1 MANIVLIAT
10 GAIRAYRQLELAREL
25 LARGHAVRCLHTP
38 RSLLFLGVYLLRNP
52 RQMPLFF
59 RLMHSPLAEAFSY
72 IASGF
77 GRRASHV
84 VTARWADVIVVAPA
98 TCNTLGKI
106 TSGVTDNYALLVV
119 RAFHRDRR
127 VVLAPAMNPEMW
139 ADPFTRHNVE
149 RLKATEKYLVVDP
162 IVAATMGSGEVGLGV
177 LAHNEQ
183 ILAGVDAALA
193 RG

>member
-1 MANIVLIAT
+1 MAKIILIAT
-10 GAIRAYRQLELAREL
+10 GAIRAFRQLELAREL
-25 LARGHAVRCLHTP
+25 LARGHEVRCLHTG

-52 RQMPLFF
+52 RQIPFFF
-59 RLMHSPLAEAFSY
+59 RHMHSPLAEAVSY

-84 VTARWADVIVVAPA
+84 ATARWADLILVAPT

-106 TSGVTDNYALLVV
+106 TSGVTDNYPMLVV
-119 RAFHRDRR
+119 RAFDRGKR

-139 ADPFTRHNVE
+139 ADPFTQQNIA
-149 RLKATEKYLVVDP
+149 RLKETAKYVVVDP
-162 IVAATMGSGEVGLGV
+162 IVAATMGSGEVGMGV

-183 ILAGVDAALA
+183 IVARVEALLTA
-193 RG
+193 P